1 MLLVIPY
8 FYRRER
14 NLDLES
20 TGNFITIK
28 PKNELVAKYI
38 DYYYFHVSDDPAF
51 SKKFFFYPNYK
62 HAVTIYKGSDV
73 SLTDEGSLVMP
84 SDNNKILS
92 FYSINTDANFKV
104 ELNGVFNKIG
114 VVFNPLGLNHFIKEP
129 LGTFFDRAVNKLEC
143 FGEPFLQSLE
153 KIYAESN
160 AEYKGALLDGFFT
173 DTFLGFNEPV
183 IKRAVREILNSN
195 GSVKVEELS
204 ESLGVN
210 RKTLLRLFKK
220 HLCCSVEEY
229 KKMVMFR
236 NALNYSQ
243 QQGEDATLTDVA
255 LYSLYYDQAHYIK
268 HFKSV
273 TRQSPKALLSK
284 LTKLGNQETYWHFE
298 E

>member
-1 MLLVIPY
+1 M
-8 FYRRER
+8 
-14 NLDLES
+14 DS
-20 TGNFITIK
+20 KGNFITVK
-28 PKNELVAKYI
+28 PLHETVAKYI

-62 HAVTIYKGSDV
+62 HAVTVYKGSEV
-73 SLTDEGSLVMP
+73 SITDEGSFTAP

-92 FYSINTDANFKV
+92 FYSINTDANLKV

-114 VVFNPLGLNHFIKEP
+114 IVFNPLGLNHFTKEP
-129 LGTFFDRAVNKLEC
+129 LGLLFDSSVNKFDT
-143 FGEPFLQSLE
+143 FGESFTDAVE
-153 KIYAESN
+153 KVYAE
-160 AEYKGALLDGFFT
+160 ATIEKKTAILDAFFT
-173 DTFLGFNEPV
+173 ANFTGFDEPIV
-183 IKRAVREILNSN
+183 KKAVQEILNSN
-195 GSVKVEELS
+195 GSVRVEELS
-204 ESLGVN
+204 EELGVN

-220 HLCCSVEEY
+220 HLCCSVEAY
-229 KKMVMFR
+229 KKLIMFR

-243 QQGEDATLTDVA
+243 KMGEEASLTDVA

-273 TRQSPKALLSK
+273 THQSPKTLLSK